1 MAPACNGRSSAVD
14 KRRANLP
21 YNVRSNYRVL
31 ALEANMRIGELSKRT
46 SCDIETIRYYEKSG
60 LLAEPGR
67 NSSGYREYAAEHLE
81 RLQFIRHCRSLQ
93 LSLAEI
99 RVLLDLQ
106 TNPSSGCQEVDQL
119 LDGHI
124 AQVREQMAALR
135 ILEEQL
141 VTLRKQCQ
149 GPHSVEECGILQ
161 NLNEA
166 VESQECACHE
176 PEVKV

>member
-1 MAPACNGRSSAVD
+1 
-14 KRRANLP
+14 
-21 YNVRSNYRVL
+21 
-31 ALEANMRIGELSKRT
+31 MRIGELSKRT
-46 SCDIETIRYYEKSG
+46 GCDIETIRYYEKSG
-60 LLAEPGR
+60 LLDEPHR
-67 NSSGYREYAAEHLE
+67 ADNGYREYAVEHLE

-135 ILEEQL
+135 TLEQQL
-141 VTLRKQCQ
+141 VKLRKQCE
-149 GPHSVEECGILQ
+149 GTHLVEECRILQ
-161 NLNEA
+161 NLSEVA
-166 VESQECACHE
+166 ESHDCACHDDG
-176 PEVKV
+176 KSKH

>member
-1 MAPACNGRSSAVD
+1 
-14 KRRANLP
+14 
-21 YNVRSNYRVL
+21 
-31 ALEANMRIGELSKRT
+31 MRIGELAKRT

-60 LLAEPGR
+60 SMAEPAR
-67 NSSGYREYAAEHLE
+67 NSSGYREYETAHLE

-93 LSLAEI
+93 LSLGEV

-106 TNPSSGCQEVDQL
+106 TNPASGCQDVDQL

-135 ILEEQL
+135 TLEQQL
-141 VTLRKQCQ
+141 VKLRKQCQ

-166 VESQECACHE
+166 AESHDCACHDTDGRL
-176 PEVKV
+176 KQ